1 MRYYVRMQVEN
12 HIIQRYG
19 FEAWIH
25 ATIQDGKEVFY
36 AHLFKGEYD
45 ECEEHVENKFPTFTQ
60 AHDFLVESVK
70 SRLVPRIDIVRL
82 KGKWATEDLE
92 TIENGFTL

>member
-1 MRYYVRMQVEN
+1 MRYYVRMKIDN
-12 HIIQRYG
+12 HIIERYG

-36 AHLFKGEYD
+36 AKLFMKDSD
-45 ECEEHVENKFPTFTQ
+45 ECGECEDDKFPTFSQ

-70 SRLVPRIDIVRL
+70 TRLTPRIDNVRL
-82 KGKWATEDLE
+82 KGKWAAEDLE
-92 TIENGFTL
+92 TIEKSFEL

>member
-1 MRYYVRMQVEN
+1 MRYYVRMKIDN
-12 HIIQRYG
+12 YIIERYG

-36 AHLFKGEYD
+36 AKLYKGEYD
-45 ECEEHVENKFPTFTQ
+45 DCEAHIENNFATFTQ
-60 AHDFLVESVK
+60 AHNFLVQSVK
-70 SRLVPRIDIVRL
+70 DLIVPYIDDVRI

-92 TIENGFTL
+92 TIEKSFEL

>member
-1 MRYYVRMQVEN
+1 MKIDN
-12 HIIQRYG
+12 HIIERYG

-36 AHLFKGEYD
+36 AKLFMKDSDEDEVCDYD
-45 ECEEHVENKFPTFTQ
+45 KFPTFSQ

-70 SRLVPRIDIVRL
+70 THLTPRIDNVRL

-92 TIENGFTL
+92 TIEKSFEL

>member
-1 MRYYVRMQVEN
+1 MSYYVRMQVEN
-12 HIIQRYG
+12 HIIARYG

-25 ATIQDGKEVFY
+25 ATIQDGKEIFY
-36 AHLFKGEYD
+36 AKMFVKDSDYEE
-45 ECEEHVENKFPTFTQ
+45 ECEENVFLTFTQ